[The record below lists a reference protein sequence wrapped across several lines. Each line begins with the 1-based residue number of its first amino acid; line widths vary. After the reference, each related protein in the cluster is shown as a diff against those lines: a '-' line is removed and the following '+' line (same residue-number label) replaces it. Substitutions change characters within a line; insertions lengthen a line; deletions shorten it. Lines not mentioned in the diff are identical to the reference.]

1 MGRKNPGGVLDLCE
15 EDSSCRRRLGGDQ
28 QRKILTIDET
38 EQESALKMQDER
50 LVEAIEETSMRQ
62 QLEPGVA

>member
-1 MGRKNPGGVLDLCE
+1 M
-15 EDSSCRRRLGGDQ
+15 
-28 QRKILTIDET
+28 DET

-50 LVEAIEETSMRQ
+50 LVEAIEETSKRQ